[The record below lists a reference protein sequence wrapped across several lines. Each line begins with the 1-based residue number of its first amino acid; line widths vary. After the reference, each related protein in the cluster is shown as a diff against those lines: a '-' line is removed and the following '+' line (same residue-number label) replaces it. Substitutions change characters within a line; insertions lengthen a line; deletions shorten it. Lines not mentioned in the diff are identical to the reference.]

1 MKVGVQ
7 KNFDSSYIVSV
18 ATIYNFSTCLKP
30 TGTVV
35 PTAKRGR
42 KPEAKKEEKN
52 SETKKRGL

>member
-1 MKVGVQ
+1 MQ